1 MFARSRLTCPSGPD
15 AGIDVLAPDAVATKE
30 LAAIF
35 VPFVSG
41 TFSGLPRAAARPDCC
56 LQAQTLD
63 RLGVRPRS
71 SLLLAVD
78 PNRLWA
84 RLLPDVGAQDSG
96 VRLSGLA
103 PVEQGTFRGG
113 FFTDLNTNFFSNV
126 SSGSFA
132 YWVTGTYGSAGDQQ
146 PFAVG
151 LDGALVTYSRLGAF
165 DPALSVSRS
174 VVPQSADF
182 GAGAVS
188 GQITQFVVVPEP
200 MTLALAGIGSALV
213 AWRVLR
219 RRAA

>member
-1 MFARSRLTCPSGPD
+1 MFEITGSTPNFLNREASVNDVLRLTDPTAPFASALG
-15 AGIDVLAPDAVATKE
+15 AGNVVNVLFN
-30 LAAIF
+30 L
-35 VPFVSG
+35 SG
-41 TFSGLPRAAARPDCC
+41 T
-56 LQAQTLD
+56 
-63 RLGVRPRS
+63 
-71 SLLLAVD
+71 
-78 PNRLWA
+78 
-84 RLLPDVGAQDSG
+84 
-96 VRLSGLA
+96 
-103 PVEQGTFRGG
+103 PVEQGTFKGG
-113 FFTDLNTNFFSNV
+113 FFTDLNTNFFSNI

-174 VVPQSADF
+174 VVPQSANF

-200 MTLALAGIGSALV
+200 MTLALAGIGSALL